1 LSKQITIRIGEVLA
15 EAQLNDSGCA
25 AKIYEAL
32 PIEAVTNTW
41 GEEIYFD
48 ISLNCR
54 LNDEAREDVEVGEL
68 GYWPTGRAFCIFFG
82 RTPASG
88 SDGRPRA
95 ASKVNPIGR
104 VTGELGAFKKVRS
117 GEKVIL
123 SAAD

>member
-1 LSKQITIRIGEVLA
+1 LSKQITIQIGEVST
-15 EAQLNDSGCA
+15 EAQLNDSDCA

-32 PIEAVTNTW
+32 PIDAVANTW

-48 ISLNCR
+48 ISLSCE

-88 SDGRPRA
+88 PDGRPRA
-95 ASKVNPIGR
+95 ASKVNTIGR
-104 VTGELGAFKKVRS
+104 VTGDPGIFKKVRS
-117 GEKVIL
+117 GQKVTL